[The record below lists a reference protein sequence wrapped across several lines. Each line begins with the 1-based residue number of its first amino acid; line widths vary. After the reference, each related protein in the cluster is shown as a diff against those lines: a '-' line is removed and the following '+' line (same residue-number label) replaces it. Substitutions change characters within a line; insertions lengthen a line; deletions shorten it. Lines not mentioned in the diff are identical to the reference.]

1 MKKLISAIAALA
13 LLTACEA
20 KVGKD
25 EGEAA
30 KADRAGEA
38 VADAAAGNG
47 QFSIDAPGFAMKF
60 DIPEGLAERATVD
73 SDDGILYPGA
83 SISGLHIQANK
94 RGEAGAE
101 QDKVE
106 LNFTSKDSL
115 ETVVAWYRDPA
126 RAEDIAIGS
135 FAPEGDGFV
144 ITGTQKD
151 DGDPFTIRLAPGSG
165 GGTNGQ
171 VNISDK
177 G

>member
-1 MKKLISAIAALA
+1 MTKLICVIAALV
-13 LLTACEA
+13 LLSACEA
-20 KVGKD
+20 KIGKD
-25 EGEAA
+25 DGAAA

-38 VADAAAGNG
+38 TANAQAGDG

-60 DIPEGLAERATVD
+60 DIPSGLADRATIN
-73 SDDGILYPGA
+73 SDNGLIYPGA
-83 SISGLHIQANK
+83 SLSGMHIQAND
-94 RGEAGAE
+94 RGSAGAG

-106 LNFTSKDSL
+106 LNFTSKDKL

-126 RAEDIAIGS
+126 RAQDVSIGS

-171 VNISDK
+171 VNLSDR